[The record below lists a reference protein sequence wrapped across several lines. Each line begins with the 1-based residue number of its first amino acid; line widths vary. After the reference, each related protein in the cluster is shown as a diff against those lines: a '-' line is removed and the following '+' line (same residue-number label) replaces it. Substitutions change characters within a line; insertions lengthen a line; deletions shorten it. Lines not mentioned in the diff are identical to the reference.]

1 MIIIQSHALNKGRE
15 GLEGRKKMAKPNKSQ
30 NEKQTKTKLFC
41 FFKNPIT
48 REIVWLSKSWLRA
61 YSNNFWNVET
71 FVELVGKDNFQ
82 SLAQNKP
89 TRTNNAHIIR
99 EILTG
104 AHRSTAHPEHRPQST
119 WWMTTLIN
127 RPAKS
132 DLFRYWNSVFLGKS
146 VREYRTCLKGVLARV
161 PICHL
166 LSHDSLRLLYC

>member
-1 MIIIQSHALNKGRE
+1 MKNKPKQNCFVSLKILSPEKLFDFQSHD
-15 GLEGRKKMAKPNKSQ
+15 LEHTQTISEMWKHLWNLW
-30 NEKQTKTKLFC
+30 EKT
-41 FFKNPIT
+41 I
-48 REIVWLSKSWLRA
+48 S
-61 YSNNFWNVET
+61 
-71 FVELVGKDNFQ
+71 Q

-132 DLFRYWNSVFLGKS
+132 DFFRYWNSVFLGKA
-146 VREYRTCLKGVLARV
+146 VREYRTCLRGILDVSSESQSPYLPSSESRLSKAA
-161 PICHL
+161 L
-166 LSHDSLRLLYC
+166 LLTPQPSPTSRKCQKLHSVRYLP